1 MEQDRQQMSAAEI
14 SEYVR
19 RYINR
24 QRRASYADH
33 PERVM
38 RQRIRSAANLLIRQG
53 MIDEDTHTTI
63 MERMNGGVKNG

>member
-1 MEQDRQQMSAAEI
+1 MAQLTTAEFR
-14 SEYVR
+14 EYVR
-19 RYINR
+19 QYTNR
-24 QRRASYADH
+24 KRRASYADN